1 MALDLLLDAV
11 FVLALIPAVA
21 GVTGLLLGIVA
32 AACAAVIGG
41 LRGEG
46 QG

>member
-1 MALDLLLDAV
+1 MLDLLLGAV
-11 FVLALIPAVA
+11 FGLALLAAVA
-21 GVTGLLLGIVA
+21 GVTGLLMGVVA

-46 QG
+46 ER